1 MTALSTRHGRWL
13 VLLLGAALLPFVL
26 EEVRP
31 RRHDDCRNPDLLTLT
46 LAIPGSKP
54 APSASRHVPAGPVNR
69 GRSEDVVQWMQ
80 GEIENPQ
87 DPRNALRFWIVRSFD
102 PAATSPRA
110 VLQGSF
116 DPDSHEVREVT
127 TTMGNVPVH
136 VAIDGTRRPS
146 RVIAWAW
153 AYDGRPAAAIFPALL
168 KSAPS
173 RLMKGSVPVTL
184 FLVDG
189 TALDPDG
196 GPVAAAATTW
206 IANAWSHMARHCR

>member
-1 MTALSTRHGRWL
+1 M
-13 VLLLGAALLPFVL
+13 
-26 EEVRP
+26 
-31 RRHDDCRNPDLLTLT
+31 LTLT

-54 APSASRHVPAGPVNR
+54 ATSASRRAPAGPVT
-69 GRSEDVVQWMQ
+69 GERSEDLVQWTQ

-116 DPDSHEVREVT
+116 DPESHEVREVT
-127 TTMGNVPVH
+127 TEMGNVPVH
-136 VAIDGTRRPS
+136 VAIDRTRRPS
-146 RVIAWAW
+146 RVLAWAW
-153 AYDGRPAAAIFPALL
+153 AYDGQPAAEIFPALL

-189 TALDPDG
+189 TAIDPDR
-196 GPVAAAATTW
+196 GPVDTAATTW
-206 IANAWSHMARHCR
+206 ISNAWSHMARHCR